1 MAMRTAET
9 NQSLWLLASAPAIW
23 AAHFMVSYVTAAIWC
38 AKAGTAASVD
48 GVQQAV
54 AIFTAVALAAIVWIG
69 WAGYRRY
76 AHGRED
82 ELHRDTAA
90 DRHRFLGFAT
100 LLMAG
105 LSAVATLYVALAAVF
120 FETCR

>member
-1 MAMRTAET
+1 MRTAET
-9 NQSLWLLASAPAIW
+9 NQSLVLLASGPVIW
-23 AAHFMVSYVTAAIWC
+23 SLHFLISYVTAAIWC
-38 AKAGTAASVD
+38 AKAGMTASVD

-54 AIFTAVALAAIVWIG
+54 AIYTAVALLGLGSVG
-69 WAGYRRY
+69 WAAYRRY
-76 AHGRED
+76 AHGPED
-82 ELHRDTAA
+82 ELHRDLAS

-105 LSAVATLYVALAAVF
+105 LSAVATVYVALAAVF